1 MPSTPA
7 PAIWRFADHDVV
19 RTSEGLTWHRGL
31 RRPQQWAVPG
41 GDASA
46 ELDDNAVR
54 DLLSADPGALFTP
67 AAPDA
72 YAPLPGRALDTPEAL
87 RLLDIRP
94 ATGATLHRQALDRV
108 GAFAGSTTGARRT
121 PTPAPTLRPADVR
134 ASLLGTAKRHRAARI
149 TLDRVHGR
157 LHARYA
163 IASTL
168 HTHTYVLTT
177 T

>member
-7 PAIWRFADHDVV
+7 QAIWRFADHDTV

-31 RRPQQWAVPG
+31 RRTQQWAVPG
-41 GDASA
+41 SDASA
-46 ELDDNAVR
+46 GIDDNAVR
-54 DLLSADPGALFTP
+54 DLLSADPRAVHAP

-72 YAPLPGRALDTPEAL
+72 HAPLPGRTLDTPQAL

-94 ATGATLHRQALDRV
+94 ATGATLHRHVLDRV
-108 GAFAGSTTGARRT
+108 SAFAGSTTGTRRT
-121 PTPAPTLRPADVR
+121 PTPAPRLRPADVR
-134 ASLLGTAKRHRAARI
+134 TSLLGTAQRHRAARI